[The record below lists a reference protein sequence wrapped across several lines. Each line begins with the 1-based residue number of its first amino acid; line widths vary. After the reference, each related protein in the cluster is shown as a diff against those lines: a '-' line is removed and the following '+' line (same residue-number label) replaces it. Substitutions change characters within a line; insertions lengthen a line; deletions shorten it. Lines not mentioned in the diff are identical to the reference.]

1 MTLTTSQIWTANKID
16 TRMQKLLRAG
26 KDDMA
31 IMVAMSDHMPGF
43 KELVDT
49 TPPEDLNELTRRF
62 SGFYRYAKILE
73 AVAGGIQS
81 GAIEVPR

>member
-1 MTLTTSQIWTANKID
+1 MALTTSQVWTANKID
-16 TRMQKLLRAG
+16 SRMQKLLRAG

-31 IMVAMSDHMPGF
+31 IMVAMSDHMLGF

-49 TPPEDLNELTRRF
+49 TQPEDLNELTRRF

-73 AVAGGIQS
+73 AVAGGIRS